1 MRLLCALEYMSRR
14 RPREPGVVFDV
25 HVSVGSYPSR
35 AEPPTL
41 PGDVDVARGEGDV
54 RLRDRAAAGCAAPP
68 RRALLRRA
76 SDERLVELARAG
88 DERAFEVIIERFRP
102 ALLAHCHSIAGEA
115 AQDAVQQAFI
125 SAWSALRR
133 GPKVRE
139 LRAWLFTIAHRAAL
153 EVLRDPARL
162 ADELPEL
169 QARGR
174 SPEEQVEQSARV
186 RAALAAVA
194 GLPPR
199 ERDAL
204 VWTSIQ
210 GRSGRDTAHAL
221 GVSEGTLRQLV
232 FRARVRARAA
242 VSVFVPPALAARLP
256 SLAGHGTRRL
266 LALGQRGL
274 ANVSSIEASETLV
287 RLAPVLAAG
296 VLVVAPVAAVELSGG
311 RAPRLSAR
319 PTATLSSR
327 QLAPTT
333 RRTRGRIGTFAR
345 ASGSRARAT
354 APGGVPEVR
363 GRGSYA
369 GTSAG
374 GLSRLASAQGGE
386 GQVPLVP
393 RGATGAL
400 SPVETV
406 PGGHLEPVRTGAG
419 RHVAAAGEALAP
431 AVAGTQSAGSSAS
444 AGASQA
450 GRHAL
455 EGAEVLPAGASHTPR
470 EDALPPVTPT
480 RPPVRIA
487 QP

>member
-1 MRLLCALEYMSRR
+1 LLCALEYMSRR
-14 RPREPGVVFDV
+14 RPRGFGVVFDV
-25 HVSVGSYPSR
+25 YVSVGSHPSR
-35 AEPPTL
+35 AEPPAHA
-41 PGDVDVARGEGDV
+41 GDVGVTRGEGDV
-54 RLRDRAAAGCAAPP
+54 RSRDPAAAGRAGPP

-102 ALLAHCHSIAGEA
+102 ALLAHCYPIAGEA
-115 AQDAVQQAFI
+115 AQDAVQQTFI

-133 GPKVRE
+133 GPEVRE
-139 LRAWLFTIAHRAAL
+139 LRPWLFTIAHRAAL

-242 VSVFVPPALAARLP
+242 VSVFVPPALTGHLP
-256 SLAGHGTRRL
+256 SFAGHGTRRL

-274 ANVSSIEASETLV
+274 ANVSSVEASDALV

-296 VLVVAPVAAVELSGG
+296 VLVAAPVAAIELSGG
-311 RAPRLSAR
+311 RAPRPTAR
-319 PTATLSSR
+319 PAAALPSR

-333 RRTRGRIGTFAR
+333 RRMHGRIGALAR
-345 ASGSRARAT
+345 ALGGGAPAS
-354 APGGVPEVR
+354 APGGVPRAE
-363 GRGSYA
+363 GSYV

-374 GLSRLASAQGGE
+374 GVSRSAPMEGGE
-386 GQVPLVP
+386 GPAPLAS

-400 SPVETV
+400 PPVNAV
-406 PGGHLEPVRTGAG
+406 PGGPLEPVRTGAG
-419 RHVAAAGEALAP
+419 RHVAAVGEAPAP
-431 AVAGTQSAGSSAS
+431 TVAAAQGAGSSAP
-444 AGASQA
+444 AGASHA
-450 GRHAL
+450 GRQAL
-455 EGAEVLPAGASHTPR
+455 EGAEVLPAGASHAPG
-470 EDALPPVTPT
+470 EDVLPPVTPT
-480 RPPVRIA
+480 KPPVRIA
-487 QP
+487 HP